1 MGESGK
7 AEEVM
12 ERLALFEKG
21 TEVFGSQEQFLCWMD
36 KPSYGLGAQI
46 PAELILKSGGI
57 ELILDELIRIE
68 YGDLA

>member
-12 ERLALFEKG
+12 DIVALFEKG
-21 TEVFGSQEQFLCWMD
+21 TEVFGSEERFRLWM
-36 KPSYGLGAQI
+36 KQPAYGLGEQI
-46 PAELILKSGGI
+46 PLDLLQKADGI